1 MIYDASLR
9 PSCVADEL
17 RSDWRIEY
25 SAAADARLAYEVR
38 AVGFDF
44 CVAAEAL
51 SQWAGA
57 SGAWAAPRR
66 LITADEVRR
75 RWAVLDG
82 LLCAQFRT

>member
-1 MIYDASLR
+1 MRSSVLR
-9 PSCVADEL
+9 RAVLVAL
-17 RSDWRIEY
+17 LHR
-25 SAAADARLAYEVR
+25 VR
-38 AVGFDF
+38 AAGFDF
-44 CVAAEAL
+44 GVAAEAL

>member
-1 MIYDASLR
+1 MD
-9 PSCVADEL
+9 
-17 RSDWRIEY
+17 RSDF
-25 SAAADARLAYEVR
+25 
-38 AVGFDF
+38 G
-44 CVAAEAL
+44 VAAESL